1 MSKQRKHQQRSRVFS
16 CNLRQFLQM
25 GRYLLLVAAYC
36 VLAHLLPAQAA
47 GAAEEIEAEEIE
59 IAGNSAIVM
68 EASTGSALYEK
79 NAKEEHY
86 PASITKIMTALLAI
100 ENSSLEEEVTFSS
113 DAVYKT
119 DGSGIARDVGESMT
133 MEECLY
139 GLMLQSANECAYA
152 IAEHVGGDYDTFIHM
167 MNERAK
173 ELGCRSTHF
182 NNPHG
187 LPDTDHYTCAY
198 DMALIS
204 REALNSETFRKIAG
218 TEEYT
223 IPPTNKHKEETYLRN
238 THKMLTNYQG
248 SEYLY
253 DGCIGGK
260 TGYTSAAKNTLVTF
274 ARREGM
280 TLICVVLNEEKSKQ
294 YQDTTAL
301 LDYCFHN
308 PAFTEKYAQKA
319 EKEGESALEEDCA
332 EGLSENADEIIRK
345 ANVQLIPLDD
355 LQSLQK
361 QNFIRQT
368 RQKVILG
375 ILAAAVAVGAGM
387 GIVRYSN
394 GFYWLR
400 HKRRYQEY
408 YAFKTIGEPRRR
420 GRRSWQRRG
429 RRRGW
434 RRR

>member
-1 MSKQRKHQQRSRVFS
+1 MRKKRKHQFSGGMVFGS
-16 CNLRQFLQM
+16 PRHFLQRVLCFLM
-25 GRYLLLVAAYC
+25 MAAYGMQ
-36 VLAHLLPAQAA
+36 AYPLPAWAA
-47 GAAEEIEAEEIE
+47 GASEEVE
-59 IAGNSAIVM
+59 IAGDAAIVM
-68 EASTGSALYEK
+68 EASTGAVLYEK
-79 NAKEEHY
+79 NAQAEHY

-100 ENSSLEEEVTFSS
+100 ENSSLEEEVTFSG

-119 DGSGIARDVGESMT
+119 DGSGIARDVGETMT

-152 IAEHVGGDYDTFIHM
+152 IAEHVGGDYDTFVRM
-167 MNERAK
+167 MNEKAG
-173 ELGCRSTHF
+173 ELGCRNTHF

-187 LPDTDHYTCAY
+187 LPDTEHYTCAY

-204 REALNSETFRKIAG
+204 REALHSEEFRKVAG

-248 SEYLY
+248 AEYLY
-253 DGCIGGK
+253 EGCIGGK
-260 TGYTSAAKNTLVTF
+260 TGYTSAARNTLVTF

-280 TLICVVLNEEKSKQ
+280 TLICVVLNEAKSKQ

-301 LDYCFHN
+301 LDYCFRN
-308 PAFTEKYAQKA
+308 PSFLEKYAQETDKDEESVWEGTYA
-319 EKEGESALEEDCA
+319 ERLA
-332 EGLSENADEIIRK
+332 EAADKTIRK
-345 ANVQLIPLDD
+345 ANVRLVPLDE

-361 QNFIRQT
+361 KNAVRQAGK
-368 RQKVILG
+368 RIVLG
-375 ILAAAVAVGAGM
+375 ILAAAAAVGAGG
-387 GIVRYSN
+387 GIICYSN

-408 YAFKTIGEPRRR
+408 CAFKTIGEPRQR
-420 GRRSWQRRG
+420 GRKSWRRRG